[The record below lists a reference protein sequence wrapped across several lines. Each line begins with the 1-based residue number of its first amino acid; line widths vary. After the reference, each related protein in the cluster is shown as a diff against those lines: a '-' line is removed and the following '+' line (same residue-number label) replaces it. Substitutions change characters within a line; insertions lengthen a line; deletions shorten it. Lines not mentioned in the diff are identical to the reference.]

1 MILVF
6 LCVEEIFTDKFAKSH
21 FLITICERNSG
32 RMERNAV
39 FLFIDPNQLSMI
51 LSLIGT
57 HNICKSLC
65 LGTN

>member
-1 MILVF
+1 MILIF

-39 FLFIDPNQLSMI
+39 FLFIDPN
-51 LSLIGT
+51 
-57 HNICKSLC
+57 
-65 LGTN
+65 